1 LVRSYIDKQRFKEYK
16 QNFSIYLYK
25 MSGARALASARR
37 RRAAPDMNQ
46 PTNSRTSSA
55 PTPVPTR
62 SSSPEKQNNPIK
74 NGQKINPGVMLLN
87 HDKVLKNLN
96 SVVENLNQKVEE
108 QQLSIEGRM
117 NDMVLDDSSIEFF
130 KEKVINLESQL
141 NDIKKHILKVQS
153 FAMETNLQ
161 FMQMKNVSQNENSQ
175 IMEEADQISD
185 HLLNTNS
192 SIVNEKLNN
201 EDLDSNNTTEIDFE
215 KN

>member
-1 LVRSYIDKQRFKEYK
+1 
-16 QNFSIYLYK
+16 
-25 MSGARALASARR
+25 MSGSRALASARR
-37 RRAAPDMNQ
+37 RRAAPDINQ
-46 PTNSRTSSA
+46 PVNSRASSA

-62 SSSPEKQNNPIK
+62 SSSPEKQNTPIN

-96 SVVENLNQKVEE
+96 SVVESLNQKVEE

-117 NDMVLDDSSIEFF
+117 NDMVLDDKSIEFF

-161 FMQMKNVSQNENSQ
+161 CMELKKAMQKEEGASSESQLQSASEISETLNSEV
-175 IMEEADQISD
+175 I
-185 HLLNTNS
+185 
-192 SIVNEKLNN
+192 
-201 EDLDSNNTTEIDFE
+201 
-215 KN
+215 

>member
-1 LVRSYIDKQRFKEYK
+1 
-16 QNFSIYLYK
+16 

-37 RRAAPDMNQ
+37 RRAAPDMNHA
-46 PTNSRTSSA
+46 TNSRASSA
-55 PTPVPTR
+55 PTPVSTR
-62 SSSPEKQNNPIK
+62 SSSPEKQNTPIN

-96 SVVENLNQKVEE
+96 SVVESLNQKVEE

-117 NDMVLDDSSIEFF
+117 NDMVLDDNSIEFF
-130 KEKVINLESQL
+130 KEKVNNLESQL

-161 FMQMKNVSQNENSQ
+161 FMQMKNVSNNDNSK
-175 IMEEADQISD
+175 IMEEADQISE

-192 SIVNEKLNN
+192 SIVNEKLKN
-201 EDLDSNNTTEIDFE
+201 EVLDSNNTNEIDFE

>member
-1 LVRSYIDKQRFKEYK
+1 
-16 QNFSIYLYK
+16 

-46 PTNSRTSSA
+46 ATNSRASSA
-55 PTPVPTR
+55 PTPVSTR
-62 SSSPEKQNNPIK
+62 SSSPEKQNTPIN

-96 SVVENLNQKVEE
+96 SVVESLNQKVEE

-117 NDMVLDDSSIEFF
+117 NDMVLDDNSIEFF
-130 KEKVINLESQL
+130 KEKVNNLESQL

-161 FMQMKNVSQNENSQ
+161 FMQMKNVSHNENSQ
-175 IMEEADQISD
+175 IMEEADQISE
-185 HLLNTNS
+185 HLLNTSS
-192 SIVNEKLNN
+192 SIVNKKINN
-201 EDLDSNNTTEIDFE
+201 EVLDSNNTTEIDFE